1 MQVDNNKRKMPTS
14 VEIVDVP
21 HPTHPTSTSTS
32 TEISFKPD
40 TVSAGTMKLSKEE
53 MQLLFQGRNL
63 AFLATT
69 ALLRR
74 IIYMMQ

>member
-40 TVSAGTMKLSKEE
+40 TVSAGTMKLSKKKCSFFFKVE
-53 MQLLFQGRNL
+53 
-63 AFLATT
+63 
-69 ALLRR
+69 
-74 IIYMMQ
+74 I